1 MATYTVDKVAYNGN
15 TYNLQDAGALQTAG
29 GTVTGPVTFDDT
41 ITTNDIQTTT
51 INSVEVGN
59 SPKFT
64 DTVTTA
70 TTTGDGNAVTS
81 ITASNGALNVQ
92 KSTTFIHTAGTG
104 LSKSGSTLN
113 HSNSITAGTVGTSS
127 NTSGVTIA
135 VPYATY
141 DAQGH
146 ITGKG
151 THTHTVTT
159 ATASANGV
167 GRVAGG
173 TNVSVTYSSGVATV
187 NAPSNVS
194 AFTNDAGYITEADI
208 PEGAAAYTGTPSAV
222 STTAAKGESNGFA
235 RGDHVHNITGSTI
248 TDALGYT
255 PYNSTNPNGYTSNVG
270 TVTGVKIN
278 GTTKNPTSGVV
289 DIGTVLTSY
298 TETDPVYSASA
309 AAGITSSDI
318 TNWNGKT
325 SNTGTVTGVTA
336 GTGLKVGTNTSGGTI
351 STSGT
356 INHIN
361 SVTAKTTQGLY
372 PITYDAQGHITGSGS
387 AVTIPAAS
395 STTPSMDGTA
405 SAGSGT
411 TWARAD
417 HRHPSDSS
425 KVDVSSSS
433 SYDQAT
439 ISNED
444 GIIDLYSEPQ
454 SGSTVPKTGITTGY
468 GYVRVYYGDNNY
480 LDATQSGFTTS
491 YVSSSGQQLTS
502 NVGPTTS
509 GMTVYGQSESDSWA
523 SFDLGFNNNTD
534 ESEARLY
541 VAGALGSGGL
551 PENENEIIVTP
562 TTTTIKNVVTPVD
575 NGDAV
580 PKSYVDSQVS
590 TKQATLVSGTN
601 IKTINGTSLLGSGN
615 ITTPDTDEKVQQTN
629 TTSNVQYPV
638 ILANSANATT
648 EIAGVKK
655 SLALVFDPSAKE
667 LIVDN
672 NSNTSYMSSTGFAS
686 QVGENSV
693 SLNPSEL
700 VFTDNSA
707 YAYIGD
713 QVTLGT
719 YNWIATNKSEQT
731 LHGIAFNT
739 RLASQYKFSFETG
752 ENGIRL
758 YKYARES
765 NANGSI
771 QEDNYVTN
779 SVQMTASSI
788 YLRTY
793 TYDQTTAGGSV
804 NEMLHIKPTYIDI
817 GTTSGGFSRITKNK
831 IDTWDSYTDTKN
843 TTGSTNTSSKI
854 FLVGATSQAA
864 NPQTYSHDTAYVGTN
879 GHLYSNSKQVVNLSD
894 TQTISN
900 KTLDNSNIIS
910 SGTVVNNPAI
920 TSTTFNVSQS
930 TWGATTS
937 TYTTAIGDFVCR
949 RWGPVVMLYIRF
961 TTGATGG
968 TGTTRTFF
976 TPADNYK
983 PVGLYYCQVN
993 ASGSPYAQVTGA
1005 SFWFTSTGILQGRAV
1020 ASTEYRISCMYLVNN

>member
-29 GTVTGPVTFDDT
+29 GTVTGPVTFNDT
-41 ITTNDIQTTT
+41 ITTNDIQTST
-51 INSVEVGN
+51 INNVEVGN

-64 DTVTTA
+64 DTVTTV

-81 ITASNGALNVQ
+81 ITASNGAITAT
-92 KSTTFIHTAGTG
+92 KGSSFIDTAGTG

-113 HSNSITAGTVGTSS
+113 HSNSITSGTVGTSS
-127 NTSGVTIA
+127 NTSGVAIA

-194 AFTNDAGYITEADI
+194 AFTNDAGYITESDI

-235 RGDHVHNITGSTI
+235 RGDHVHNITGTTI

-255 PYNSTNPNGYTSNVG
+255 PYNSTNPNGYTSNIG

-318 TNWNGKT
+318 TNWNNKT

-356 INHIN
+356 INHSN

-417 HRHPSDSS
+417 HVHPSDSS
-425 KVDVSSSS
+425 KVDTVSSS

-439 ISNED
+439 ISNNE
-444 GIIDLYSEPQ
+444 GAIDLYTEPQ
-454 SGSTVPKTGITTGY
+454 SGSTGSKTGITIDGEFT
-468 GYVRVYYGDNNY
+468 RVYNGDNNY
-480 LDATQSGFTTS
+480 FDATPSGFTTS
-491 YVSSSGQQLTS
+491 YVSSSGKQFTSHVGPGTS
-502 NVGPTTS
+502 N
-509 GMTVYGQSESDSWA
+509 MAIYGESESDSWG
-523 SFDLGFNNNTD
+523 SIDLAFNQNTGYAN
-534 ESEARLY
+534 ARLY
-541 VAGALGSGGL
+541 ARGAISSGNY
-551 PENENEIIVTP
+551 PENEIRVTP

-580 PKSYVDSQVS
+580 PKSYVDGQDA

-615 ITTPDTDEKVQQTN
+615 ITTPDTDNKVAQ
-629 TTSNVQYPV
+629 
-638 ILANSANATT
+638 
-648 EIAGVKK
+648 
-655 SLALVFDPSAKE
+655 
-667 LIVDN
+667 N
-672 NSNTSYMSSTGFAS
+672 NSTAANDFRVLLSH
-686 QVGENSV
+686 SV
-693 SLNPSEL
+693 SDSSETAEANKSAGLRFMPSTNHLYVGSEGN
-700 VFTDNSA
+700 D
-707 YAYIGD
+707 AYIS
-713 QVTLGT
+713 VSPRVYVGT
-719 YNWIATNKSEQT
+719 YNRYTQDGQT
-731 LHGIAFNT
+731 ESSTSYGVGIGIDNA
-739 RLASQYKFSFETG
+739 LAYTSYLTTTG
-752 ENGIRL
+752 LVFQHWNASRPNGGVP
-758 YKYARES
+758 S
-765 NANGSI
+765 ST
-771 QEDNYVTN
+771 NYVASAGAVSHAHVLLRDYSGKDALTTESELTSARLSFTN
-779 SVQMTASSI
+779 S
-788 YLRTY
+788 
-793 TYDQTTAGGSV
+793 AGT
-804 NEMLHIKPTYIDI
+804 TYIV
-817 GTTSGGFSRITKNK
+817 TPTK
-831 IDTWDSYTDTKN
+831 IDKWDNYTDTKN
-843 TTGSTNTSSKI
+843 TAGSTNTSSKI
-854 FLVGATSQAA
+854 FLIGATSQAA

-894 TQTISN
+894 SQTISN
-900 KTLDNSNIIS
+900 KTLDDTNIIS
-910 SGTVVNNPAI
+910 VGTVVNNPAI
-920 TSTTFNVSQS
+920 TSSTTSVSQT

-937 TYTTAIGDFVCR
+937 TYTKAIGDFICR
-949 RWGPVVMLYIRF
+949 IWGPVVMLYIRF

-968 TGTTRTFF
+968 TGTTRIFF

-993 ASGSPYAQVTGA
+993 ATTAPYAQVTNA
-1005 SFWFTSTGILQGRAV
+1005 SFWFTSGGILQGRAV
-1020 ASTEYRISCMYLVNN
+1020 ADTEYRISCMYLVNN

>member
-336 GTGLKVGTNTSGGTI
+336 GTGLKVGTNASGGTV

-372 PITYDAQGHITGSGS
+372 PITYDAQGHITGSGN
-387 AVTIPAAS
+387 AVAIPTAS
-395 STTPSMDGTA
+395 STTPLMDGTA
-405 SAGSGT
+405 AVGSGT
-411 TWARAD
+411 TWARSD

-425 KVDVSSSS
+425 KVDTVSSS

-439 ISNED
+439 ISNDE
-444 GIIDLYSEPQ
+444 GVIDLYVEPQ
-454 SGSTVPKTGITTGY
+454 SEPKTGITIGY
-468 GYVRVYYGDNNY
+468 GHTTGYYGDDNY
-480 LDATQSGFTTS
+480 VNVTQSGFMAS
-491 YVSSSGQQLTS
+491 HVLSSGEQLTS
-502 NVGPTTS
+502 FVGPTTS

-523 SFDLGFNNNTD
+523 SFNLGFNSSTD
-534 ESEARLY
+534 EAQARLY
-541 VAGALGSGGL
+541 VASAAGSGGL
-551 PENENEIIVTP
+551 RENENEILITP
-562 TTTTIKNVVTPVD
+562 STTTIKNVVTPVD

-648 EIAGVKK
+648 ETAGVKK

-707 YAYIGD
+707 YAYIGN
-713 QVTLGT
+713 QVTAGI
-719 YNWIATNKSEQT
+719 YNWINTSKDENT
-731 LHGIAFNT
+731 LHGIGFNT
-739 RLASQYKFSFETG
+739 RFASQYKFSFETG
-752 ENGIRL
+752 SNGIRL

-765 NANGSI
+765 NADGSI
-771 QEDNYVTN
+771 QEDNYVTDHVQITAG
-779 SVQMTASSI
+779 SV

-793 TYDQTTAGGSV
+793 TYNESTTGGST
-804 NEMLHIKPTYIDI
+804 NEILHITPTSISI
-817 GTTSGGFSRITKNK
+817 GTTSGGSSNITKAK
-831 IDTWDSYTDTKN
+831 IDKWDNYTDTKN
-843 TTGSTNTSSKI
+843 TAGSTNTSSKI

-894 TQTISN
+894 SQTISN

-920 TSTTFNVSQS
+920 TSTTFDVAQS

-976 TPADNYK
+976 TPSNNYR

-993 ASGSPYAQVTGA
+993 ASGAPYAQVTSA
-1005 SFWFTSTGILQGRAV
+1005 SFWFDSDGILKGRAV
-1020 ASTEYRISCMYLVNN
+1020 ASTEYRISCMYLLNN